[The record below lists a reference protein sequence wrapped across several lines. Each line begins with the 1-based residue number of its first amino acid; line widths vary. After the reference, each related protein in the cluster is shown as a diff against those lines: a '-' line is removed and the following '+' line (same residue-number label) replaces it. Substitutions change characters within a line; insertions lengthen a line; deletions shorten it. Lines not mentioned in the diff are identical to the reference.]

1 MRNMA
6 NMRNRV
12 ADPVHFWPDPVQNFK
27 TETAPVQDKLLF
39 YKICFCHLIIQV
51 TNIKNKKNSTYTCG
65 GSGFEKPACTVV
77 TCNSY
82 KIKGGHIFCSTK
94 LSIKKLGR
102 IWIWIRTSCYQYRCL
117 PVIVQLK
124 RGFYFV
130 LILSPDDC
138 PENESGA
145 GQKKPV
151 GPQLL
156 QSLQTL
162 SNLRMAG
169 SMMSGLLVAPM
180 MKTFFLLPMPS
191 ISVRIWLMT
200 LSLAPPASPD
210 VPPRDLAILSSSSKK
225 STQGAAERAYTHT
238 DQIKV
243 WYG

>member
-1 MRNMA
+1 ML
-6 NMRNRV
+6 
-12 ADPVHFWPDPVQNFK
+12 
-27 TETAPVQDKLLF
+27 E
-39 YKICFCHLIIQV
+39 YK
-51 TNIKNKKNSTYTCG
+51 
-65 GSGFEKPACTVV
+65 
-77 TCNSY
+77 
-82 KIKGGHIFCSTK
+82 
-94 LSIKKLGR
+94 
-102 IWIWIRTSCYQYRCL
+102 
-117 PVIVQLK
+117 
-124 RGFYFV
+124 
-130 LILSPDDC
+130 
-138 PENESGA
+138 SGA

-243 WYG
+243 